1 MKKTVLINL
10 GFIVVLIV
18 IIEMIFGY
26 WFKANNFGI
35 YARSQRNVRILVST
49 EHSGKK
55 TEHLYKRNFYAFR
68 GDEFNPK
75 DVEIIFMGGSTG
87 NQRYTPENLSI
98 VGKLNSFLEKD
109 NINKKI
115 YNASTDGQSTRGYV
129 NNFLYWFTKIPNFKP
144 KVFIFYSGINDSKCC
159 PKWARH
165 YDFKVAD
172 KTILRVRDYAKNNSI
187 LLELFKKM
195 EDKYFPK
202 MLFGYIQPYKKSH
215 EDYEFIDFN
224 KAQIKYSKDEINE
237 KQKKMLISFQKN
249 LQNLKIQ
256 INKYNAKPIF
266 ITQVQYDG
274 NGDNNVFLINK
285 ELKKFSKKNNYAL
298 IALDE
303 TITDLNK
310 TDFYDGVHTTFDG
323 SNKIAKI
330 IYPQLLSN
338 LKIILKDLN

>member
-129 NNFLYWFTKIPNFKP
+129 NNFLYWFAKIPNFKP

-165 YDFKVAD
+165 YDFKFAD
-172 KTILRVRDYAKNNSI
+172 KTILRFRDYVKNNSI
-187 LLELFKKM
+187 LIELFKKV

-202 MLFGYIQPYKKSH
+202 MIFGYMQPYKKPD

-256 INKYNAKPIF
+256 INKYNVKPIF

-274 NGDNNVFLINK
+274 NGDNNVFLINE

-303 TITDLNK
+303 IITGLNK
-310 TDFYDGVHTTFDG
+310 ADFYDWVHTTFDG
-323 SNKIAKI
+323 SNKIAKA

-338 LKIILKDLN
+338 LKIILMEGN